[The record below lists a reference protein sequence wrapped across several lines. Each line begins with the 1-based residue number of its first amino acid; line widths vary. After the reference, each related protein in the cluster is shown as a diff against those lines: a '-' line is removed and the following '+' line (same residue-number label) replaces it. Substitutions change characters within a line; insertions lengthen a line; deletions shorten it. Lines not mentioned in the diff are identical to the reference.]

1 MDGQSGHVTLRLPY
15 PVKVKAVTIDHASKL
30 LFDKDEQ
37 RTSAPKDIRVF
48 GYKPCWKEK
57 VAGSAGGVDQ
67 SDYLDD
73 YGSNNDNDFEYV
85 RGVCDDGLDF
95 DIAVPIVLHDFV
107 FEQDGPSI
115 QTFHIP
121 QPEEDEGSC
130 SEKADTC
137 GGSLD
142 GPDGQISYSPPVDSS
157 VDEAVS
163 AIRLEITDNWG
174 NEDYTCVYRFR
185 IHGDAVDPK
194 VN

>member
-1 MDGQSGHVTLRLPY
+1 MTLRLPY

-30 LFDKDEQ
+30 LFDNDEQ
-37 RTSAPKDIRVF
+37 RSSAPKDIRIF
-48 GYKPCWKEK
+48 GFKPCRKEK
-57 VAGSAGGVDQ
+57 VTGSTGGVDQ

-73 YGSNNDNDFEYV
+73 YGSNDDDSEYV

-95 DIAVPIVLHDFV
+95 DIALPIVLYDFV
-107 FEQDGPSI
+107 FDQDGPSI
-115 QTFHIP
+115 QTFYIP

-130 SEKADTC
+130 SENTGTC
-137 GGSLD
+137 GSLD
-142 GPDGQISYSPPVDSS
+142 DPDGHISYSPPVDSS

-174 NEDYTCVYRFR
+174 NEDFTCVYRFR

-194 VN
+194 EN